1 MVNAQWWHSPWLR
14 RVVVSGLLLG
24 AVALW
29 VDPRAIVAQVQRFSL
44 GWVLLALLISVGQV
58 ALSAWRWQLTARLIQ
73 VPMRFGYA
81 LREYYLAL
89 LVNQL
94 LPGGVLGDAG
104 RAHRHASQ
112 SASRG
117 RAWRAVIIERV
128 SGQVA
133 MGLLTLAA
141 LALSPLWH
149 AALGWSVWLSIG
161 VAGAVCVGGISTL
174 VGLAR
179 KGSINVP
186 GWCLSVGRDIQRGLL
201 TAGVWPLQ
209 LLSSLTIVLSYGLVM
224 VCAARAIGVELPV
237 SSLLALAPVVL
248 LAMLVPLSVAGWG
261 VREGAAAGVWMWVGL
276 PVAQGVA
283 VSLAYGVVVLL
294 ASLPGLWVAIGRRH
308 AALPPESGGAQQDVE
323 QGVFPTTEGSQRG
336 AQRSVQRFNRCHLQ
350 SRAPRANQQRRN
362 KQVQPVDHA
371 CLDKLRD
378 GNPAAL
384 DQDPA
389 QLVRVEQFNDITGFE
404 LASVI
409 QRQQAARHV
418 GRRGGKRGI
427 RPDYMQGGRHAGL
440 KQLPIH
446 RHAATRVEYNA
457 SGVNAANVAHGQLR
471 IIRIG
476 GTGTDNHGIGKPPQS
491 VQMHKARPPVD
502 VVGMTALGGDASVQA
517 LPQLRHHPRR
527 RRCQGDQAAR
537 QLAGL
542 SGHRVPVIRELACQ
556 QALPDGVRDD
566 VSVGAQSIRTF
577 HGVGHDASV
586 RDQSLHHA
594 VHGDPAQAPL
604 ARHDSQPGGFYVSH

>member
-1 MVNAQWWHSPWLR
+1 MANPQWWQTPWLR
-14 RVVVSGLLLG
+14 RVAVSGLLLV

-29 VDPRAIVAQVQRFSL
+29 VDPQAIVAQVQRLSP

-58 ALSAWRWQLTARLIQ
+58 VLSAWRWQLTARLIQ

-104 RAHRHASQ
+104 RAHRHARQ

-133 MGLLTLAA
+133 MGLLTLVA
-141 LALSPLWH
+141 LALSPLWQ
-149 AALGWSVWLSIG
+149 AALGWPVWLSIG
-161 VAGAVCVGGISTL
+161 VAGVLATGFISAL

-179 KGSINVP
+179 KGLIHLP
-186 GWCLSVGRDIQRGLL
+186 GWCLSVGRDIQRGLF

-237 SSLLALAPVVL
+237 LSLLALAPVVL
-248 LAMLVPLSVAGWG
+248 LAMLVPFSVAGWG
-261 VREGAAAGVWMWVGL
+261 VREGAAAGVWVGVGL
-276 PVAQGVA
+276 PAAQGVA

-294 ASLPGLWVAIGRRH
+294 ASLPGLWVAFGRRH
-308 AALPPESGGAQQDVE
+308 AALPPESGRAQQDVE
-323 QGVFPTTEGSQRG
+323 QGVFSTTEGSQRG
-336 AQRSVQRFNRCHLQ
+336 AQRSVQRFDGRHLQ
-350 SRAPRANQQRRN
+350 AGAPRADQQRCD
-362 KQVQPVDHA
+362 KQVQSVYHA

-384 DQDPA
+384 DQYPV
-389 QLVRVEQFNDITGFE
+389 QLVGAEQFNDIAGRK

-409 QRQQAARHV
+409 QWQHAALYAR
-418 GRRGGKRGI
+418 GRVGKRGI
-427 RPDYMQGGRHAGL
+427 WPDHMQRGRHAGS

-446 RHAATRVEYNA
+446 RHAATRVKHNA
-457 SGVNAANVAHGQLR
+457 GGVNAANVAHGQLG
-471 IIRIG
+471 IIGLG
-476 GTGTDNHGIGKPPQS
+476 GASTDDHGIGKPPQP
-491 VQMHKARPPVD
+491 VQMHKARPTVD
-502 VVGMTALGGDASVQA
+502 VVGVTALSGDPSVQA

-527 RRCQGDQAAR
+527 RRCQGRQTAR
-537 QLAGL
+537 QFAGHRLVIIQGL
-542 SGHRVPVIRELACQ
+542 SCQ
-556 QALPDGVRDD
+556 QALPSRVRDD

-604 ARHDSQPGGFYVSH
+604 VRHVSQPGGFYVSH